1 MNFED
6 YMNPNIAS
14 KDLSDEDLR
23 KRIEF
28 LNNGSGEHD
37 FRIIGTNILILD
49 ITTLTN
55 KYTLGRFSDEHE
67 LSAYE
72 LLEVAKN
79 PKSVFLI
86 QYRPYLGQGYR
97 PISSTILLIQRDT
110 PIYNDM
116 LSAVD
121 SKIKQ
126 IGETNGSTLSR
137 YDAQTA

>member
-6 YMNPNIAS
+6 YLNPNIAS

-23 KRIEF
+23 KRVEF
-28 LNNGSGEHD
+28 LNSGSWEHD
-37 FRIIGTNILILD
+37 FRITGTNILILD

-55 KYTLGRFSDEHE
+55 KLTLGRFIEEHKLPSDQ
-67 LSAYE
+67 

-79 PKSVFLI
+79 PRSVFLI
-86 QYRPYLGQGYR
+86 QYCQYLGQGYR
-97 PISSTILLIQRDT
+97 HIASTILLIQRDS
-110 PIYNDM
+110 PIYDDM

-121 SKIKQ
+121 NKIRQ